1 MCVQNFDDSRGPA
14 IRITYRISLRS
25 SSLWDPRHPLLK
37 VVMNLTV
44 NSTRMRGTANILGS
58 VSVSFSSGRHLEANH
73 RLSRADSLLKHLVL
87 FVFQVFVNGGSKS
100 GVQSVK
106 KLILTHSVSVPPPSH
121 HFTGTKV
128 WMV

>member
-1 MCVQNFDDSRGPA
+1 
-14 IRITYRISLRS
+14 
-25 SSLWDPRHPLLK
+25 LLK

-44 NSTRMRGTANILGS
+44 NSTRMRGTANSLGS
-58 VSVSFSSGRHLEANH
+58 VSVSFSSGRHLEASH
-73 RLSRADSLLKHLVL
+73 QLSRADSLLKHLVL

-106 KLILTHSVSVPPPSH
+106 KLFLTHSVSVPPPSH